1 MSERLLG
8 EQGYLYY
15 GKLED
20 EITGE
25 ELGTELPLEGFY
37 KVVSKGASSGL
48 PAGLGVKDVFFNKPA
63 VTLQTGD
70 VVVPITRERIAFV
83 TNVPHSASKS
93 KHENT
98 TQQDTVKSFAEG
110 KRAELTG
117 SVEGYFLDADASGL
131 QDELLSR
138 FKPVTI
144 DDGAGGITVL
154 KSDGKPLHFFL
165 SRYESEEVG
174 KQEVTDYLP
183 VITESITLDKPLE
196 GNQVFTFNYTVVGSE
211 KPTTYRRTITA

>member
-1 MSERLLG
+1 MERLQG

-20 EITGE
+20 QIEGV
-25 ELGTELPLEGFY
+25 ELGSELAGEGFF
-37 KVVSKGASSGL
+37 KVVSKGAASGL
-48 PAGLGVKDVFFNKPA
+48 PAGLGVRDVFFNKPA
-63 VTLQTGD
+63 VTLQEGD
-70 VVVPITRERIAFV
+70 VVAPVTLDKVAFV

-93 KHENT
+93 KNENT
-98 TQQDTVKSFAEG
+98 TQLDSVKSFAEG

-117 SVEGYFLDADASGL
+117 SVEGYFLDVDELGL

-138 FKPVTI
+138 FKPVTK
-144 DDGAGGITVL
+144 DDGAGNISIL

-165 SRYESEEVG
+165 SRYETTEVG
-174 KQEVTDYLP
+174 KEEVMDYLP

-196 GNQVFTFNYTVVGSE
+196 GNQVFNFNYTVVGAE
-211 KPTTYRRTITA
+211 KPTTYRRTISA

>member
-1 MSERLLG
+1 
-8 EQGYLYY
+8 
-15 GKLED
+15 
-20 EITGE
+20 
-25 ELGTELPLEGFY
+25 
-37 KVVSKGASSGL
+37 
-48 PAGLGVKDVFFNKPA
+48 

-70 VVVPITRERIAFV
+70 AVVPITREKIAFV
-83 TNVPHSASKS
+83 TNVPHSGAKS

-117 SVEGYFLDADASGL
+117 SVEGYFLDADESGL

-138 FKPVTI
+138 FKPVTT

-165 SRYESEEVG
+165 SRYESAEVG